1 MDTGGRR
8 TVRSPLD
15 DRGTGFRNAASLPAD
30 VVVVGGGIN
39 GVGIALDA
47 AARGLRVVLAERDDL
62 AVGTS
67 SRTSKL
73 IHGGLRYLEHYQ
85 FRFVREALGERHLLA
100 TSIAP
105 HLVRLER
112 FLVPVNGSSWEV
124 PYFAAGLTMYD
135 TLGGRKG
142 GRSRVVSRK
151 QARQRVPSLR
161 TRGFRPAF
169 EYTDGVMD
177 DARYVMA
184 VARTAARLGA
194 TLLTR
199 CEVTDW
205 IRSGNRVTG
214 VRVMDRINEEEHTLR
229 SQVVIDATGA
239 FEADKWVSDGHALR
253 PSRGIHLVVPRP
265 LIPSE
270 SGLTLRVPGRVVFV
284 IPWGVHWLIGTT
296 DVPHEGPIDRPTAT
310 SEEVSY
316 LIDTL
321 SRGLDIQL
329 TRADIISTFA
339 GIRPLVGSGDNTA
352 AITREEVINEPEPG
366 RIAVRGGKYT
376 TYRRTAERA
385 VDHAAHVL
393 GEISPSPTA
402 RIPLTGAVPRSTLV
416 GLASE
421 VSQRSGLDRLSAEH
435 LVARYGSESLD
446 VAQVAAHEGL
456 VGPLIPGLPYMQV
469 EAWWAIH
476 HEQALSLDDVLS
488 RRTRIAIEDAE
499 HGLAATE
506 DVAAHLGNA
515 FGWNA
520 ERRAAAIEEYLRS
533 ARAEFGVPG
542 KVTPQEVQV

>member
-1 MDTGGRR
+1 M
-8 TVRSPLD
+8 RSPLD
-15 DRGTGFRNAASLPAD
+15 DRAAGFRNAVSLRAD

-47 AARGLRVVLAERDDL
+47 AARGLRAVLVERDDL

-67 SRTSKL
+67 SRSSKL

-85 FRFVREALGERHLLA
+85 FRIVREALGERHLLA

-124 PYFAAGLTMYD
+124 PYFAAGLTLYD

-151 QARQRVPSLR
+151 QARHRVSSLR
-161 TRGFRPAF
+161 TTGFRPAF

-199 CEVTDW
+199 CEVTEW
-205 IRSGNRVTG
+205 IRSGDRITG
-214 VRVMDRINEEEHTLR
+214 VRVMDRINNEEHTLR
-229 SQVVIDATGA
+229 TQVVIDATGA
-239 FEADKWVSDGHALR
+239 FEADKWDSDGHGLR
-253 PSRGIHLVVPRP
+253 PSRGVHLVVPRSR
-265 LIPSE
+265 IPSE

-284 IPWGVHWLIGTT
+284 IPWGMNWLIGTT
-296 DVPHEGPIDRPTAT
+296 DVPHVGPVDRPTAT

-321 SRGLDIQL
+321 SRGLDLQL
-329 TRADIISTFA
+329 TRADIVSTFA
-339 GIRPLVGSGDNTA
+339 GIRPLVGSGADTV
-352 AITREEVINEPEPG
+352 AISREEAINEPEPG
-366 RIAVRGGKYT
+366 RITVRGGKYT

-385 VDHAAHVL
+385 VDRAAHVL

-402 RIPLTGAVPRSTLV
+402 TIPLTGAVPRSALL

-421 VSQRSGLDRLSAEH
+421 VSQRSGIGQLAAEH
-435 LVARYGSESLD
+435 LVSRYGSESLD
-446 VAQVAAHEGL
+446 IARIATNEGL
-456 VGPLIPGLPYMQV
+456 VGPLIPGLPYLQV
-469 EAWWAIH
+469 EAWWAVH

-488 RRTRIAIEDAE
+488 RRTRIAIEDPE

-506 DVAAHLGNA
+506 DVAAHLGEA
-515 FGWNA
+515 FGWNT
-520 ERRAAAIEEYLRS
+520 ERKAAAIEEYLRS
-533 ARAEFGVPG
+533 ARAEYGVPG
-542 KVTPQEVQV
+542 KVTSEKVQV